1 MAAPR
6 DTREDCPDDWWERL
20 QRAIA
25 RAQKANSDADDA
37 TERLTTA
44 QVGRWTAARRA
55 LLGGSTQADIDR
67 ANSVYR
73 RAWERLQR
81 RVDFECEPGGGG
93 RCGGSEVYWYAA
105 GDLHICPSW
114 RALATEPARVI
125 SLLSAMYGYFD
136 LEGNDTRR
144 TNLARLAV
152 QLTTARREVPSRA
165 EILGDPGWTSNRVRI
180 HVTPIV
186 PAPPAGARY
195 VESGTQ
201 HTRVSTDLPLYQGPD
216 FQNAPLPFRCEV
228 LFAVDLPT
236 EARPSPFTPPRA
248 SVLFDYTSRAGAF
261 RRQER
266 DPRVDYAGAGAA
278 LDTTFPT
285 EFTFTLRGDG
295 TLHLRF
301 ELVDPDSGVTRVY
314 DDRIQVETERLRD
327 IPTPGATQIA

>member
-1 MAAPR
+1 
-6 DTREDCPDDWWERL
+6 
-20 QRAIA
+20 
-25 RAQKANSDADDA
+25 
-37 TERLTTA
+37 
-44 QVGRWTAARRA
+44 
-55 LLGGSTQADIDR
+55 
-67 ANSVYR
+67 
-73 RAWERLQR
+73 
-81 RVDFECEPGGGG
+81 
-93 RCGGSEVYWYAA
+93 
-105 GDLHICPSW
+105 
-114 RALATEPARVI
+114 
-125 SLLSAMYGYFD
+125 MYGYFD

-301 ELVDPDSGVTRVY
+301 ELVDPDSGVSRVY
-314 DDRIQVETERLRD
+314 DDRFR
-327 IPTPGATQIA
+327 